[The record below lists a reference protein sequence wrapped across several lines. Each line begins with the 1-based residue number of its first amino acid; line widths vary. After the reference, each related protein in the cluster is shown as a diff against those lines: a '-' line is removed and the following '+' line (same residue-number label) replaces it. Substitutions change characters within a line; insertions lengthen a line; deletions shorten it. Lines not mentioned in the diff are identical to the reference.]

1 MDTQTMNVEIGRRIA
16 EIRKAASEK
25 QETTAQYLNMVRS
38 NYTKKELGQS
48 AFSPYEL
55 AKLAEHF
62 GVDCHYLITGV
73 KASYY
78 DIHEETGL
86 SNFAIERLR
95 RMSYASES
103 QILKR
108 KGFADGESKLAAVT
122 APDSTFNFA
131 AIIDAFLCADKLPQL
146 LSSIGLYMKSRNTI
160 LSEDICN
167 EFLRPDKYSVIE
179 GMQKSGFGILW
190 PGTNIATRIW
200 LEQAK
205 GTFTEIVTDELEKA
219 RAHDGEH

>member
-1 MDTQTMNVEIGRRIA
+1 
-16 EIRKAASEK
+16 
-25 QETTAQYLNMVRS
+25 
-38 NYTKKELGQS
+38 
-48 AFSPYEL
+48 
-55 AKLAEHF
+55 
-62 GVDCHYLITGV
+62 
-73 KASYY
+73 
-78 DIHEETGL
+78 
-86 SNFAIERLR
+86 
-95 RMSYASES
+95 MSYASES

-108 KGFADGESKLAAVT
+108 KDFADGESKLAAVT

>member
-1 MDTQTMNVEIGRRIA
+1 MYYSCSCPIW
-16 EIRKAASEK
+16 
-25 QETTAQYLNMVRS
+25 QEFFSYTGIFIYYL
-38 NYTKKELGQS
+38 YT
-48 AFSPYEL
+48 
-55 AKLAEHF
+55 
-62 GVDCHYLITGV
+62 
-73 KASYY
+73 
-78 DIHEETGL
+78 EE
-86 SNFAIERLR
+86 
-95 RMSYASES
+95 
-103 QILKR
+103 
-108 KGFADGESKLAAVT
+108 
-122 APDSTFNFA
+122 
-131 AIIDAFLCADKLPQL
+131 AFLCADKLPQL